1 MSMKKLYLLI
11 IIIITMSCA
20 SKLELPITEYSS
32 SEVERISIASAS
44 RLSVG
49 DDQTQVIKVLGTPNI
64 ITKNKIGNESW
75 VYDKVSNQYEF
86 VQNNNSREFFFQKPD
101 QRSKG
106 ASTSKTF
113 IVVIDFNDKSLIKD
127 ISYRF
132 TQY

>member
-1 MSMKKLYLLI
+1 
-11 IIIITMSCA
+11 MSCA